1 MGIHKFDPSNSRM
14 LISRER
20 KKILNPSKI
29 KYLFK
34 GNMIKICDLGC
45 GNGFF
50 AIPICRW
57 LKGRGEVIGVDISD
71 QMLKELGIRARKMGV
86 DNLILKRSDEYTI
99 PLSSKSMDI
108 VFMACVLHEV
118 KSARRFLS
126 EAKRILKDNGK
137 LIVIDWKR
145 IQTPSGPPLKIRIGK
160 RKAIDY
166 LKGAGFKEIEE
177 LNLYPYHYVLI
188 GKRDN

>member
-20 KKILNPSKI
+20 KKILSPSKI
-29 KYLFK
+29 RYLFK
-34 GNMIKICDLGC
+34 GNMIKVCDLGC

-57 LKGRGEVIGVDISD
+57 LRGRGEVIGVDISD
-71 QMLKELGIRARKMGV
+71 EMLKELGMRAGKMGV
-86 DNLILKRSDEYTI
+86 KNLILKRSDEYMI
-99 PLSSKSMDI
+99 PLLSRSMDI

-126 EAKRILKDNGK
+126 ESKRILKDDGK

-145 IQTPSGPPLKIRIGK
+145 MRTQGGPPLNVRIGK

-166 LKGAGFKEIEE
+166 LKRVGFKEIEGVD
-177 LNLYPYHYVLI
+177 LYPYHYVLI
-188 GKRDN
+188 GKKG

>member
-1 MGIHKFDPSNSRM
+1 MGIQKFDPSNSRM

-29 KYLFK
+29 KYLFT
-34 GNMIKICDLGC
+34 GNKIKVCDLGC

-57 LKGRGEVIGVDISD
+57 LRGKGEVIGVDISD
-71 QMLKELGIRARKMGV
+71 QMLRELGMHARKMGI
-86 DNLILKRSDEYTI
+86 DNLILKRSDEYMI

-126 EAKRILKDNGK
+126 EAKRILKDDGK

-145 IQTPSGPPLKIRIGK
+145 RRTQGGPPLKIRIGK

-166 LKGAGFKEIEE
+166 LKRAGFKGIEGV
-177 LNLYPYHYVLI
+177 NLYPYHYVLI
-188 GKRDN
+188 GKKG